1 MTFRCISDTIGCI
14 HKNSRRDLMMIY
26 SMTAF
31 ASQQKEH
38 PLGTLTV
45 ELKSVNNRFLDLNF
59 RLPDELRATENT
71 LRELLSTR
79 LNRGKIEIRISQH
92 KNKTLDDITLDE
104 SLLDTLQQQYEQAR
118 RFLPDTQAPSLTEL
132 ISLSHQQQNLKTD
145 DNAEQWSA
153 LCLDCVHQA
162 IDSFILARAREGER
176 LAAIMLDY
184 VAQIK
189 SILANVRE
197 QLPRV
202 QEEYREKLSR
212 KLKETLE
219 TIAPNG
225 FESIKG
231 EELSAR
237 IASESSLFSLR
248 IDVAEELDRLDSHQQ
263 ELADLLANHTPCTID
278 NIPKTKNK
286 QSLGK
291 RLDFI
296 FQEMNREINTLGSK
310 STAIA
315 ITQAV
320 IELKLLVE
328 QLREQAQNIE

>member
-1 MTFRCISDTIGCI
+1 MTLFCISDTIGCI
-14 HKNSRRDLMMIY
+14 HSHFQRDSMMIY

-38 PLGTLTV
+38 SLGTLTV

-59 RLPDELRATENT
+59 RLPDELRASENA
-71 LRELLSTR
+71 LRELLSSR
-79 LNRGKIEIRISQH
+79 LSRGKIEVRISLH
-92 KNKTLDDITLDE
+92 KNKTLDDIALDE
-104 SLLDTLQQQYEQAR
+104 NLLRALQQQYEQAR
-118 RFLPDTQAPSLTEL
+118 HFLPETQAPSLSEL
-132 ISLSHQQQNLKTD
+132 ITLSHQQQKSD

-153 LCLDCVHQA
+153 ICLSCTDLA

-176 LAAIMLDY
+176 LADTMLGY

-189 SILANVRE
+189 TILASVRE

-202 QEEYREKLSR
+202 QEEYREKLAR

-219 TIAPNG
+219 AVAPNG

-263 ELADLLANHTPCTID
+263 ELAHLLAQQTPCTMD
-278 NIPKTKNK
+278 NVPKTKNK

-310 STAIA
+310 STAMT

>member
-1 MTFRCISDTIGCI
+1 
-14 HKNSRRDLMMIY
+14 MIY

-38 PLGTLTV
+38 ELGTLTV

-59 RLPDELRATENT
+59 RLPDELRTTEAA
-71 LRELLSTR
+71 LRELLTTR
-79 LNRGKIEIRISQH
+79 LSRGKVEIRISLS
-92 KNKTLDDITLDE
+92 KNKTLENITLDQQ
-104 SLLDTLQQQYEQAR
+104 LLSVLHQQYTQAL
-118 RFLPDTQAPSLTEL
+118 RFIPETQAPSLSEL
-132 ISLSHQQQNLKTD
+132 INLSYQQQHHKTND
-145 DNAEQWSA
+145 QVDLWSA
-153 LCLDCVHQA
+153 LCIDCAHQA
-162 IDSFILARAREGER
+162 IDSFLLARAREGKR
-176 LAAIMLDY
+176 LAVTMQEY
-184 VAQIK
+184 SQQIK
-189 SILANVRE
+189 NILTNIRE
-197 QLPRV
+197 QLPLIH
-202 QEEYREKLSR
+202 EEYREKLAR
-212 KLKETLE
+212 KLRETLE
-219 TIAPNG
+219 IAVPNG

-248 IDVAEELDRLDSHQQ
+248 IDVAEELDRLDSHQK
-263 ELADLLANHTPCTID
+263 ELHLLLSSVSPTDTPS
-278 NIPKTKNK
+278 IPPTKNK

-291 RLDFI
+291 RLDFL

-310 STAIA
+310 STAIS